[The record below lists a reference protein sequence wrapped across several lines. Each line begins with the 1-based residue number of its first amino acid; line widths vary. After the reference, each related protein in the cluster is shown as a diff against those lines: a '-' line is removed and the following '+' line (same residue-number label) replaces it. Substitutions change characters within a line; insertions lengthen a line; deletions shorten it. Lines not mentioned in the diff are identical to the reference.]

1 MCPPADGVGPRWQAG
16 PGPQAAWVNGRRRS
30 RRRRRRGGDGRKL
43 RQTAGRR
50 GGNYGR
56 GWHRWKRRK
65 LWRTAGGRGG
75 NYGRRHRQKRP
86 EIMADGRRKRR
97 KLPADRQTGRG
108 GIYGRRCRRKMRK
121 IRRTSG
127 GRGGHFGRRQ
137 AEESEITADG
147 RGKRRKL
154 YGRR

>member
-1 MCPPADGVGPRWQAG
+1 
-16 PGPQAAWVNGRRRS
+16 
-30 RRRRRRGGDGRKL
+30 
-43 RQTAGRR
+43 
-50 GGNYGR
+50 
-56 GWHRWKRRK
+56 
-65 LWRTAGGRGG
+65 
-75 NYGRRHRQKRP
+75 
-86 EIMADGRRKRR
+86 MADGRRKRR

-147 RGKRRKL
+147 RRKSLRLRQTAGAEEAEITADGRGKRRKL